1 MLLSKQERHALWSTP
16 ALMSPQP
23 HAESQSL
30 WSAFLPLAPLTLAT
44 FLGYFAMGMAM
55 PVLPLHVHDTLGQ
68 STLMVGVVMGAQYAS
83 SLLVGRMWAGA
94 VVDGRGPRAAGLA
107 GLAAVPL
114 LVAALYF
121 ASLPF
126 TDRPALAVGLVLA
139 ARLVTGIAECF
150 FITSMLTWGI
160 ARVGPQHAGK
170 VIGWVGMALFAAYGA
185 GAPVGVWVH
194 ARFGFAGIAAATV
207 LVPLAAL
214 ALVGALHGA
223 KPSGAPRQPFY
234 KVLNAVKLPGAALT
248 LASVGYGVFMAF
260 IALLFA
266 QRGWPGSAWAF
277 FSMGGGFI
285 AARLLF
291 GHLPDKVGGGRVGLV
306 CAGVQAVAQLL
317 IWGASGPVPACVGAA
332 LTGAA
337 YALAF
342 QGFGVESVRR
352 APPERR
358 GAAMGGYVA
367 FQDIAMGLAA
377 PLGGW
382 LASSA
387 GLGSVYL
394 AGAAGAVG
402 AGVLSVVLM
411 RK

>member
-1 MLLSKQERHALWSTP
+1 MVNS
-16 ALMSPQP
+16 ALMPSAAPASSPGP
-23 HAESQSL
+23 ADSL
-30 WSAFLPLAPLTLAT
+30 WSAFLPLLPLTLAT

-55 PVLPLHVHDTLGQ
+55 PVLPLHVHGALGQ
-68 STLMVGVVMGAQYAS
+68 STVMVGVVMGAQYAS
-83 SLLVGRMWAGA
+83 ALLVGRMWAGA
-94 VVDGRGPRAAGLA
+94 VVDVRGPKTAAVAGLM
-107 GLAAVPL
+107 AVL
-114 LVAALYF
+114 VLVAALYF

-126 TDRPALAVGLVLA
+126 ADRPALAVGLVLA
-139 ARLVTGIAECF
+139 ARLVTGVAESF
-150 FITSMLTWGI
+150 FITGMLTWGI

-170 VIGWVGMALFAAYGA
+170 VIGWIGMALFAAYGA
-185 GAPVGVWVH
+185 GAPVGVAVH
-194 ARFGFAGIAAATV
+194 ARLGFAGIAAATV

-214 ALVGALHGA
+214 ALVWVLNGVR
-223 KPSGAPRQPFY
+223 PSGAPRQPFY
-234 KVLNAVKLPGAALT
+234 KVLGAVKLPGAALT
-248 LASVGYGVFMAF
+248 LASIGYGVFMAF
-260 IALLFA
+260 VALLFA
-266 QRGWPGSAWAF
+266 QRGWEGTAWAF
-277 FSMGGGFI
+277 FSLGGGFI

-291 GHLPDKVGGGRVGLV
+291 GHLPDRLGGGRVGLV

-317 IWGASGPVPACVGAA
+317 IWGAPGPVLACVGAA
-332 LTGAA
+332 LTGGA

-352 APPERR
+352 APPESR

-382 LASSA
+382 LASAA

-402 AGVLSVVLM
+402 AGVVSLM
-411 RK
+411 LLRK